1 LIHLKFIKSYASL
14 IEKELQDLEL
24 PPKPSTLYDPQ
35 RYILAGK
42 GKRVRPVLSLLAC
55 GLCGGKPEQAIHAGL
70 AVELIHNFTLIHDDI
85 MDQAESRRGN
95 QTVHKKWDLSTGI
108 LSGDGMFVQ
117 ACLQL
122 QKMPAHVNLKQA
134 NEIFLNGINHVC
146 EGQALDMEFEE
157 RNVVETAEYLEMI
170 GGKTAALISVSLMLG
185 ALAAGADDE
194 EVQKLDQLGRSLG
207 LAFQIQDDLL
217 DVVADPEKFG
227 KKQGG
232 DIFEGKKTFL
242 MLRTLEACTE
252 EERSWLLACMNSG
265 NVSPRNVE
273 EVISL
278 YQKYEITGFTK
289 SEVDRYYSEAEQ
301 ILFSFDDSVYKQDL
315 NQLITFLKNREF

>member
-1 LIHLKFIKSYASL
+1 MKFIKSYASL
-14 IEKELQDLEL
+14 IEKELGNLGL
-24 PPKPSTLYDPQ
+24 PLKPSTLYDPQ
-35 RYILAGK
+35 RYILSGK

-55 GLCGGKPEQAIHAGL
+55 GLCGAKPERAIHAGL

-85 MDQAESRRGN
+85 MDQAVSRRGN
-95 QTVHKKWDLSTGI
+95 ETVHKKWDISTAI

-122 QKMPAHVNLKQA
+122 QQMPDYVDLKRA

-146 EGQALDMEFEE
+146 EGQAIDMEFEE
-157 RNVVETAEYLEMI
+157 RSDVHTDEYLEMI

-194 EVQKLDQLGRSLG
+194 SVEKLDHLGLSLG

-232 DIFEGKKTFL
+232 DIYEGKKTFL
-242 MLRTLEACTE
+242 MVKTLEACTE
-252 EERSWLLACMNSG
+252 GERSWLLACLKSG
-265 NVSPRNVE
+265 NVSPKDVQ
-273 EVISL
+273 EVIRL
-278 YQKYEITGFTK
+278 YKKYGITEFTNR
-289 SEVDRYYSEAEQ
+289 EVERNYSDAEQ
-301 ILFSFDDSVYKQDL
+301 ILLSFDDSVYKQDL
-315 NQLITFLKNREF
+315 NELITFLKNREF

>member
-1 LIHLKFIKSYASL
+1 MNFIKSYASL
-14 IEKELQDLEL
+14 IEKELENLRL
-24 PPKPSTLYDPQ
+24 PDKPSTLYEPQ
-35 RYILAGK
+35 RYILSGK

-55 GLCGGKPEQAIHAGL
+55 GLCGDDPQRAIHAGL

-85 MDQAESRRGN
+85 MDQADSRRGN
-95 QTVHKKWDLSTGI
+95 KTVHKKWDLSTAI

-122 QKMPAHVNLKQA
+122 QQMPEHVNLKRA

-157 RNVVETAEYLEMI
+157 RNDVHTDDYLEMI

-185 ALAAGADDE
+185 AIAAGAGDE
-194 EVQKLDQLGRSLG
+194 KVDQLDHLGRSLG

-217 DVVADPEKFG
+217 DVVADPDKFG

-232 DIFEGKKTFL
+232 DICEGKKTFL
-242 MLRTLEACTE
+242 MVKTLEACTDD
-252 EERSWLLACMNSG
+252 ERSWLLACLNSG
-265 NVSPRNVE
+265 NVSPEDVQ
-273 EVISL
+273 EVIGL
-278 YQKYEITGFTK
+278 YKKYGITEFTK
-289 SEVDRYYSEAEQ
+289 TEVERYYNDAEQ
-301 ILFSFDDSVYKQDL
+301 ILLSFDDSVYKEDL

>member
-1 LIHLKFIKSYASL
+1 MKFIKSYASL
-14 IEKELQDLEL
+14 IEKELQHLEL
-24 PPKPSTLYDPQ
+24 PQKPSTLYDPQ
-35 RYILAGK
+35 RYILTGK

-95 QTVHKKWDLSTGI
+95 ETVHKKWDLSTAI

-122 QKMPAHVNLKQA
+122 QKMPAHVNLKLA

-157 RNVVETAEYLEMI
+157 RDEVHVDEYLEMI

-185 ALAAGADDE
+185 ALAAGAGDE
-194 EVQKLDQLGRSLG
+194 TVEKLDHLGRALG

-217 DVVADPEKFG
+217 DVIADPEKFG

-232 DIFEGKKTFL
+232 DICEGKKTFL
-242 MLRTLEACTE
+242 MVKTLEACSIKE
-252 EERSWLLACMNSG
+252 KEWLLSCMNSG
-265 NVSPRNVE
+265 NVSPENVE
-273 EVISL
+273 EVITF
-278 YQKYEITGFTK
+278 YQKYGITEFTE
-289 SEVDRYYSEAEQ
+289 SEANRYYSEAEQ
-301 ILFSFDDSVYKQDL
+301 ILLSFDDSVYKRDL
-315 NQLITFLKNREF
+315 NQLVTFLKNREY

>member
-1 LIHLKFIKSYASL
+1 MNFIQSYASL
-14 IEKELQDLEL
+14 IEKELVNLGL
-24 PPKPSTLYDPQ
+24 PDTPSTLYDPQ
-35 RYILAGK
+35 RYILLGK

-55 GLCGGKPEQAIHAGL
+55 GLCGAKPEKAIHAGL

-95 QTVHKKWDLSTGI
+95 ETVHKKWDLSTAI

-122 QKMPAHVNLKQA
+122 QKLPDHVNLKRA
-134 NEIFLNGINHVC
+134 NEIFLHGINHVC

-157 RNVVETAEYLEMI
+157 RNDVHTDEYLEMI

-185 ALAAGADDE
+185 AITAGADDE
-194 EVQKLDQLGRSLG
+194 QVEKLNQLGLSLG
-207 LAFQIQDDLL
+207 LAFQIQDDFL

-232 DIFEGKKTFL
+232 DIYEGKKTFL
-242 MLRTLEACTE
+242 MVKTLEACTD
-252 EERSWLLACMNSG
+252 EERSWLLSCMNSG
-265 NVSPRNVE
+265 NVSSEDVTK
-273 EVISL
+273 VINL
-278 YQKYEITGFTK
+278 YNKYGITEFTK
-289 SEVDRYYSEAEQ
+289 KEVDRYYGFAEE
-301 ILFSFDDSVYKQDL
+301 ILLSFDDSTYKQDL
-315 NQLITFLKNREF
+315 NKLITFLKNREF